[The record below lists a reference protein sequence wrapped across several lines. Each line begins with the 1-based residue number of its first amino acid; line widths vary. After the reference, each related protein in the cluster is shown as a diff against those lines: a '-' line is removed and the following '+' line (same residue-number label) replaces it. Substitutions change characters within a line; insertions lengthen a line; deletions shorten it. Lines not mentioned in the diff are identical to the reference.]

1 MKISRKSTSVPAR
14 RARFEVYLVAGVGEI
29 GLGTSAETG
38 VIALN
43 LTGKTG
49 DNMGIA
55 FTAN

>member
-1 MKISRKSTSVPAR
+1 MKISRKSSSVPAR
-14 RARFEVYLVAGVGEI
+14 RARFEVYLAAGVGAI
-29 GLGTSAETG
+29 GLGTSAEAG

-49 DNMGIA
+49 NNMGIA